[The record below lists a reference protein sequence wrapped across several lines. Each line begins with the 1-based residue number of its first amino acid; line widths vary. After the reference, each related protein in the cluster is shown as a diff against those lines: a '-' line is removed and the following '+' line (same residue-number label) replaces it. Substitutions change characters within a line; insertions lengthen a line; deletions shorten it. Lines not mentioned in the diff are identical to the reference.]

1 MHAARPKRAPPG
13 PSVLSFE
20 DGEEESVVTLSGRGA
35 RVVGMA
41 LLDKLQEGGD
51 VAVEDVE
58 ERGRS
63 EPFEYIFRTSSP
75 RSVCRTLELMLDGA
89 AAAAEELEELK
100 KIGAER
106 SRGSG
111 VWRSPRLRAA
121 PRLEINLLRLYARD
135 LLPVKHFLL
144 DEDGNGGF
152 RSRATGR
159 LLPMPPLDENPS
171 DVELWRE
178 AHYES
183 TALAEA
189 LGCLALGEAVA
200 VGRAEV
206 EIPLRTLH
214 GTVRA
219 SDLRVGG
226 AVASRVDTDVL
237 PLPPDAG
244 ISARPVT
251 VGGVVEERSPVEGAP
266 FSALPYARVN
276 SAWRVEADARLLREH
291 PRELRRLL
299 DGNVC
304 HRGLLK
310 GSSATLALGSSDTV
324 ALAAEGCDG
333 CGACVHLADHMPMLL
348 PDIEDLPPLEMLEEC
363 ARLPIRGSLRLVE
376 EEPGTTVLEACSGT
390 DEHPM
395 GVLLRAAG
403 ALELDWRPAAVSD
416 CDMASSL

>member
-1 MHAARPKRAPPG
+1 VAR
-13 PSVLSFE
+13 
-20 DGEEESVVTLSGRGA
+20 
-35 RVVGMA
+35 
-41 LLDKLQEGGD
+41 
-51 VAVEDVE
+51 
-58 ERGRS
+58 
-63 EPFEYIFRTSSP
+63 
-75 RSVCRTLELMLDGA
+75 
-89 AAAAEELEELK
+89 ELEDELK

-106 SRGSG
+106 SHGI
-111 VWRSPRLRAA
+111 WRSPQLRAA

-159 LLPMPPLDENPS
+159 LLPMPPLDDNPS
-171 DVELWRE
+171 DVELWTE

-200 VGRAEV
+200 VGRADV
-206 EIPLRTLH
+206 EIPLCTAH

-226 AVASRVDTDVL
+226 VVASRVDTDVL
-237 PLPPDAG
+237 PLPPNAG

-276 SAWRVEADARLLREH
+276 SAWRVEADARLLMEH
-291 PRELRRLL
+291 PRELHRLL

-310 GSSATLALGSSDTV
+310 GASTMLALSTSDTV
-324 ALAAEGCDG
+324 ALATDGCDG
-333 CGACVHLADHMPMLL
+333 CGACVHLADHMPVLL
-348 PDIEDLPPLEMLEEC
+348 PDIEELPPLKMLEEC

-376 EEPGTTVLEACSGT
+376 ENPGTTVLEACSGT
-390 DEHPM
+390 DEHPIV
-395 GVLLRAAG
+395 VLLKAAR
-403 ALELDWRPAAVSD
+403 ALELDWRSAAVSD
-416 CDMASSL
+416 MVSSL